1 MHERQLDP
9 VIAIHE
15 AGHAIARFLT
25 VGDLGG
31 YSEDAAIAYIEVHS
45 DPAQA
50 QSRDSFDKK
59 ATLHSQAITYGPRFP
74 KQVSDAVLRLN
85 SATDVTLDELTAIF
99 AKARDD
105 GVHIDKWLRAK
116 LFEIV
121 SGPMAEAIFSQQNFW
136 KIWDSYE
143 AEEDLRAAVEN
154 CLLAG
159 IDSDEIQPWID
170 EAAKRSLETFQRP
183 EVWRATR
190 ALANSLPVNGRLDGK
205 LAVGIIR
212 GAMTRGTDLTMLWR
226 AAPSAT

>member
-99 AKARDD
+99 
-105 GVHIDKWLRAK
+105 
-116 LFEIV
+116 
-121 SGPMAEAIFSQQNFW
+121 
-136 KIWDSYE
+136 
-143 AEEDLRAAVEN
+143 EEDLRAAVEN

-212 GAMTRGTDLTMLWR
+212 GAMTRGTDLTSNPR
-226 AAPSAT
+226 